1 MMNVSIN
8 GRKVKLTPDL
18 RKYVE
23 KNLKKLDHYSDHI
36 LDFKLILKKERH
48 VYLAEVNI
56 NVKRKLLYIFAKSED
71 VFSVIDTLFDKID
84 AKLGRYWDKL
94 TRKRVVPMKES
105 LTEAEEAVAAA
116 RT

>member
-1 MMNVSIN
+1 MMNVSMN

-18 RKYVE
+18 RKYIE
-23 KNLKKLDHYSDHI
+23 KNMKKLDHYVEHI

-48 VYLAEVNI
+48 VYVAEVNI
-56 NVKRKLLYIFAKSED
+56 NVKRKIMYIFAKSED
-71 VFSVIDTLFDKID
+71 IFSVIDMLFDKID

-94 TRKRVVPMKES
+94 TKKRVVPIKES
-105 LTEAEEAVAAA
+105 LTEGEEAVAAV

>member
-1 MMNVSIN
+1 MNVSMN

-18 RKYVE
+18 RKYIE
-23 KNLKKLDHYSDHI
+23 KNMRKLDHYADHI

-48 VYLAEVNI
+48 VYLAEVSI
-56 NVKRKLLYIFAKSED
+56 NVKRKILYIFAKSED
-71 VFSVIDTLFDKID
+71 IFSVIDTLFDKID

-94 TRKRVVPMKES
+94 TNRRVVPMKES
-105 LTEAEEAVAAA
+105 LTEAEEAVVAV